1 MEVITSSSGV
11 TEIHAQPFSLLS
23 QELRCVSPHG
33 SGFIK
38 MTQAGP
44 AAGPLVNSA
53 EDNEKLIATLGMC
66 WDNLGGWQF
75 VHICQ
80 NYRCLDHASQES
92 TSRDNDT

>member
-1 MEVITSSSGV
+1 MEAITSSSGV

-53 EDNEKLIATLGMC
+53 EDNEKLIATLGVC
-66 WDNLGGWQF
+66 WDNLGGWRF

-80 NYRCLDHASQES
+80 NYRCLDQASQES